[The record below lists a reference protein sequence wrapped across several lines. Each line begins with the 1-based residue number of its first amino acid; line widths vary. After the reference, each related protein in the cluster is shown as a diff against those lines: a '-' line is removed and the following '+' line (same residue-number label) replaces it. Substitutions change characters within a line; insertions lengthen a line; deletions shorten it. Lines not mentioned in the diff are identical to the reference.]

1 MTITNNSKKD
11 NICLLI
17 TARATDC
24 VKEKGAKYLI
34 ALMLLGANTIP
45 SIQLDIWQTQKETE
59 NNANH
64 SFYSDS
70 LMAQNRSI
78 INAINKSALKSK
90 KMEVWLTAYS
100 SLPEQTDDTPFITAT
115 GNYVR
120 DGIVAANFLPFGTKI
135 KMPELFGD
143 KIFVV
148 EDRMHSR
155 FQNSVDI
162 WFADNKKAKKFGK
175 QLSKIEIL

>member
-1 MTITNNSKKD
+1 MTNNKE
-11 NICLLI
+11 NNTYPRII
-17 TARATDC
+17 NYA
-24 VKEKGAKYLI
+24 KEKGVKYLI
-34 ALMLLGANTIP
+34 AFMLLSVNTLP
-45 SIQLDIWQTQKETE
+45 AVQFNIWQTQAEIK
-59 NNANH
+59 NNANNI
-64 SFYSDS
+64 FYSDS
-70 LMAQNRSI
+70 LTAQNRPI
-78 INAINKSALKSK
+78 VNAKNKSAPKSRK
-90 KMEVWLTAYS
+90 IDVWITAYA

-135 KMPELFGD
+135 RMPELFGE

-162 WFADNKKAKKFGK
+162 WFADNKEAKNFGK
-175 QLSKIEIL
+175 QWSKIEIL

>member
-1 MTITNNSKKD
+1 MTTNNNSKED
-11 NICLLI
+11 NICPRI
-17 TARATDC
+17 TARIADC

-34 ALMLLGANTIP
+34 ALMLLGTNTMP
-45 SIQLDIWQTQKETE
+45 SIQFDIWQTQKEVE
-59 NNANH
+59 NKTNH
-64 SFYSDS
+64 IFYSDS
-70 LMAQNRSI
+70 LMAQNRPI
-78 INAINKSALKSK
+78 IGAINKSALKSK
-90 KMEVWLTAYS
+90 KMDVWLTAYS

-135 KMPELFGD
+135 RMPELFGE

-162 WFADNKKAKKFGK
+162 WFADNEEAKKFGK
-175 QLSKIEIL
+175 QWNRIEIL

>member
-1 MTITNNSKKD
+1 MTNNKED
-11 NICLLI
+11 NICSGPI
-17 TARATDC
+17 ARATNYAR
-24 VKEKGAKYLI
+24 EKGAKYLI
-34 ALMLLGANTIP
+34 ALMLLGANTVP
-45 SIQLDIWQTQKETE
+45 SIQFNFDWQTQKETE
-59 NNANH
+59 NSANH

-70 LMAQNRSI
+70 LMAQNRPI
-78 INAINKSALKSK
+78 IDALNKSPLKPK
-90 KMEVWLTAYS
+90 KINVWLTAYS

-135 KMPELFGD
+135 RMPELFGE

-162 WFADNKKAKKFGK
+162 WFADNEEAKKFGK